1 MMQNYGSFWE
11 DISMK
16 NIGFENIRITGGF
29 WAKRQELMRRV
40 TAKSVYDRFDETG
53 RMEAFRCEWKE
64 GMDKRPHFFWDSD
77 VAKWIESVAYLTR
90 LSPVPELEELAD
102 RIIDDLVANQWEDGY
117 FNIYYTVV
125 EPGQRFTVRDRHE
138 LYCAGHLLEAAIAY
152 YEATGKDKFYRAMLR
167 YVDLIERV
175 FIKEQSAAFLT
186 PGHEEIEL
194 ALIKLYDF
202 TGEGRYLDMVKFFV
216 DMRGNN
222 GKDSR
227 IGSKGTLPWEYA
239 QDQLPIREQSTAE
252 GHAVRL
258 CYLYCGVADLAAR
271 TGDEALR
278 EACVRV
284 FRNIVE
290 RRMYITGGIGSI
302 SEGERFEEDFILP
315 NEVAYAET
323 CAALSLALFAQR
335 MQVMFDDSVYADTVE
350 RVIYNGLLSGMS
362 LDGKAFF
369 YENPLR
375 ITLAQRKRPYGNRF
389 NIRFPITER
398 VEVFN
403 CSCCP
408 PNITRF
414 IPSIGNMM
422 YTAGEGVVRVNQFME
437 SEATFDGMT
446 LAQKTDYPFDG
457 KVSIAVSGG
466 KTTLGIRVPSWCREY
481 TLAKNG
487 KKIEADLRRG
497 YAYFDVADGD
507 VVDYEMKMT
516 PTVMSA
522 DPRVSDNAGRVA
534 LMRGP
539 VVYCAEG
546 VDNKAFVARTGTLD
560 DIILSP
566 DMHFD
571 VVYDDKLDAP
581 AIVARALCHTPAD
594 TLYAPEPRPTEQADV
609 RFIPYYAF
617 ANRGETDMLVWVLKK

>member
-1 MMQNYGSFWE
+1 
-11 DISMK
+11 MK

-77 VAKWIESVAYLTR
+77 VAKWIESVAYLAR
-90 LSPVPELEELAD
+90 LSPVPELEALAD

-239 QDQLPIREQSTAE
+239 QDQMPIREQSTAE

-350 RVIYNGLLSGMS
+350 RVIYNGFLSGMS

-375 ITLAQRKRPYGNRF
+375 ITMAQRKRPYGNRF

-437 SEATFDGMT
+437 SEATFDGLT
-446 LAQKTDYPFDG
+446 LTQKTDYPFDG

-487 KKIEADLRRG
+487 KTVTADLRRG
-497 YAYFDVADGD
+497 YAYFEVADGD
-507 VVDYEMKMT
+507 VVNYEMNMT

-566 DMHFD
+566 DMRFD
-571 VVYDDKLDAP
+571 VVYDDKLDASVII
-581 AIVARALCHTPAD
+581 AHALCHTPAD